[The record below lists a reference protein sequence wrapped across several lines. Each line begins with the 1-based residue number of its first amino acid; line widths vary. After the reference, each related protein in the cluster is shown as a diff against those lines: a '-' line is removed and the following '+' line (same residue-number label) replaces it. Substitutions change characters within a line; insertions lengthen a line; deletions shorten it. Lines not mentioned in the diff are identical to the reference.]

1 MGGRHLT
8 QISSIS
14 LLTAGRSPLAAEVEG
29 SLRQR
34 CGVSGGRVLVAV
46 SGGPDSLTLL
56 WILAALRDRHPGH
69 WTPIVAHVDHGIR
82 AESGQEAEIVRGQ
95 AAAAGVPAVVRRIDC
110 SGEGNL
116 LAVARTRRAEA
127 LASIAAEHACPVVA
141 TAHHADDQFETLLA
155 AISRGTGLEGLAGM
169 PPRRNLAPGI
179 DLVRP
184 MLTISR
190 ASIEAF
196 VARLRLDPIRDPSNS
211 DPRRLRGR
219 LRATVMPEL
228 DAIFPHAASRAAST
242 AEQCGL
248 AREAIER
255 WLRECF
261 GDASLRRWRRGEL
274 ARLPLQLRAAGLRRA
289 ALHQAPE
296 LAGPLTSR
304 LLREVAEAIGDGD
317 ERPRRWS
324 WPGGLRAIVDVREV
338 SLEHDGSRHGQG
350 EAASIEGSAAGEIH
364 DPRHS
369 DA

>member
-1 MGGRHLT
+1 MT
-8 QISSIS
+8 QISSTS

-34 CGVSGGRVLVAV
+34 CGVAGGRLLVAV

-56 WILAALRDRHPGH
+56 WILAALRDRQPEQ

-82 AESGQEAEIVRGQ
+82 AESGQEAELVRGQ
-95 AAAAGVPAVVRRIDC
+95 AAAAGLPSVVRRIDC
-110 SGEGNL
+110 RGEGNL
-116 LAVARTRRAEA
+116 MAVARTRRAEA
-127 LASIAAEHACPVVA
+127 LASMAAEHACPVVA

-155 AISRGTGLEGLAGM
+155 AISRGTGLEGLTGM
-169 PPRRNLAPGI
+169 PARRSLAPGV

-190 ASIEAF
+190 TSIEEF
-196 VARLRLDPIRDPSNS
+196 VARLRLDPVRDPSNS

-228 DAIFPHAASRAAST
+228 ESIFPNAAVRAAMT

-255 WLRECF
+255 WLLECF
-261 GDASLRRWRRGEL
+261 GDAGLRRWRRGEL

-296 LAGPLTSR
+296 LAGQLTSR
-304 LLREVAEAIGDGD
+304 MLREVAEAIGDGE

-324 WPGGLRAIVDVREV
+324 WPGGLRLVIDVDEVAIEIGEV
-338 SLEHDGSRHGQG
+338 APG
-350 EAASIEGSAAGEIH
+350 
-364 DPRHS
+364 
-369 DA
+369 